1 MKKRLRVIPL
11 GGLDEIGKNMTVLE
25 YDGDI
30 LIIDCGS
37 AFPNEEMLGIDLV
50 IPDMTYLEKNRD
62 RIRGVVL
69 THGHEDHI
77 GGMPYLLKQFG
88 AVPVYGTRLT
98 LGLLEA
104 KLQEH
109 GVRNVDFHAIQPG
122 DTVKLGCFKVE
133 FVRINHSILG
143 SVCLAIHTPIGIVF
157 HTGDFKID
165 YTPVDGQVADLSR
178 IAALGEQGVLLL
190 LADSTNVERPGY
202 TLSETTVGKNLEEY
216 IRGAKGRVIVTTF
229 SSNVHRVQQI
239 IDLGIHNNRKICF
252 CGRSMERVASVA
264 MELGELK
271 LDPKHM
277 IDVSEIKNYN
287 DKRIVIVT
295 TGSQGEPMSGLMRMA
310 HHSHPQVDIR
320 DGDTVIL
327 SASPVPGNEKMV
339 NRLINQLFRCGANVI
354 YSALADVHV
363 SGHACQEELKLMHT
377 LLKPRFF
384 VPVHGEYRHLR
395 QHSLLAQQ
403 LGMKAKNIR
412 VTQIGHVVELTRA
425 SLEDGEIVQAGDVL
439 VDGLGIGDVG
449 NVVLRDRRLLSQDGL
464 VVAVLAISK
473 EYGQI
478 VSGPDIISRGFV
490 YVKESENM
498 MESAK
503 DIVRDVVENGF
514 NLSSGDWNTLKSSI
528 RNALSKYL
536 YERTKRSPMI
546 LPVVI
551 EV

>member
-30 LIIDCGS
+30 LIVDCGS

-50 IPDMTYLEKNRD
+50 IPDMAYLEKNKD
-62 RIRGVVL
+62 KIRGVVL

-88 AVPVYGTRLT
+88 KVPVYGTRLT

-109 GVRNVDFHAIQPG
+109 GVRNVDFHSIQPG

-143 SVCLAIHTPIGIVF
+143 SVSLAIHTPIGIVF

-190 LADSTNVERPGY
+190 MADSTNVERPGY

-216 IRGAKGRVIVTTF
+216 IRSARGRVIVTTF

-239 IDLGIHNNRKICF
+239 IDLGVHNNRKICF
-252 CGRSMERVASVA
+252 CGRSMERVAGVA

-277 IDVSEIKNYN
+277 IEVSEIKNYN
-287 DKRIVIVT
+287 DKRIVIIT

-412 VTQIGHVVELTRA
+412 ITQNGHVVELTRSA
-425 SLEDGEIVQAGDVL
+425 LEDGEIVQAGDVL

-464 VVAVLAISK
+464 MMAVLAISK
-473 EYGQI
+473 EYGQV

-498 MESAK
+498 MVAAK
-503 DIVRDVVENGF
+503 DIIRDVVDNYD
-514 NLSSGDWNTLKSSI
+514 LTQGDWNTLKSNI